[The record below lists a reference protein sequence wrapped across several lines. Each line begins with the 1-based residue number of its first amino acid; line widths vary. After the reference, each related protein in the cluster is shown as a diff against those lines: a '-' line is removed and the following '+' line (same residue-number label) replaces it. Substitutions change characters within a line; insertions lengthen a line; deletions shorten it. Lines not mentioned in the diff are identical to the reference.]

1 MNLIRL
7 QTLVMVARSGSISK
21 AARELNLTQPAVTK
35 HIQSLEEY
43 YGKTLIDRSARE
55 TVLTEEGRLLY
66 RYALEALRLMDEAE
80 TALSKMSKTV
90 QGSLRIG
97 ASSIPGQYILPLAL
111 GEFIQNYPEV
121 DIVVEM
127 GDTGQITRLVLENK
141 VDLGLVG
148 NPVKERQLECYP
160 CAEDELVLILP
171 LNHPLAQVEEISAA
185 DLCGEKMVWRE
196 IGSGTRKT
204 VEGWLAQAGVELG
217 EKRGNLELGSTGAV
231 VAAVEAGLGLSIV
244 SIWAVVR
251 PLTWKTL
258 AVRRLKD
265 LSMKRRLYVI
275 RSTQNT
281 RRPAQAFSDFILGH
295 GGKCALDR
303 VFAEIPWFCEQK

>member
-1 MNLIRL
+1 VNLTRL
-7 QTLVMVARSGSISK
+7 RTLVMVAQSGSISK
-21 AARELNLTQPAVTK
+21 AALDLHLTQPAVTK

-43 YGKTLIDRSARE
+43 YGKSLIDRSARE
-55 TVLTEEGRLLY
+55 AVLTEEGRLLY
-66 RYALEALRLMDEAE
+66 RYVLEVLRLMNEAE
-80 TALSKMSKTV
+80 TV

-111 GEFIQNYPEV
+111 GEFSRNYPEV

-127 GDTGQITRLVLENK
+127 GDTEQITRLVLENK

-171 LNHPLAQVEEISAA
+171 LDHPLAQVEEIRAE

-204 VEGWLAQAGVELG
+204 VEGWLAQVGVKLG
-217 EKRGNLELGSTGAV
+217 EKKGSIELGSTGAV

-251 PLTWKTL
+251 PLAWKTL

-281 RRPAQAFSDFILGH
+281 RRPAQAFSDFILGDE
-295 GGKCALDR
+295 GKCALER
-303 VFAEIPWFCEQK
+303 VFAEIPWFREQK

>member
-1 MNLIRL
+1 
-7 QTLVMVARSGSISK
+7 MVAQSGSISK
-21 AARELNLTQPAVTK
+21 AAFDLHLTQPAVTK

-43 YGKTLIDRSARE
+43 YGKSLIDRSARE
-55 TVLTEEGRLLY
+55 ATLTEEGRILN
-66 RYALEALRLMDEAE
+66 RYALEVLRLLNEAE
-80 TALSKMSKTV
+80 TALAKMSKTV

-97 ASSIPGQYILPLAL
+97 ASSIPGQYVLPLAL
-111 GEFIQNYPEV
+111 GEFSRNYPEV
-121 DIVVEM
+121 DIAVEM
-127 GDTGQITRLVLENK
+127 GDTEQITRLVLENK

-148 NPVKERQLECYP
+148 NAVKERQLECYP

-171 LNHPLAQVEEISAA
+171 LDHPLAQIEEIRAE

-204 VEGWLAQAGVELG
+204 VEGWLAQAGVKLG
-217 EKRGNLELGSTGAV
+217 EKKGSVELGSTGAV

-251 PLTWKTL
+251 PLAFKTL
-258 AVRRLKD
+258 AVRRLKN

-281 RRPAQAFSDFILGH
+281 RRPTQVFFNFILSEE
-295 GGKCALDR
+295 GKCALDR
-303 VFAEIPWFCEQK
+303 VFTEIPWFRKQETITP